1 MKTKLDPTRD
11 HPLTQGVNNMKIA
24 SLNINNFWEIK
35 ALIQAIEDNFTDFI
49 FDFRTTGVFGY
60 GLDKSNISLM
70 EFVLTPEYFIEYECF
85 KPMRLCID
93 TEELLKSIKRIKK
106 ISKVSMEVYEEDIFL
121 NVSRGQNLQLHSTA
135 SKCEFDTP
143 KKPSLEFPP
152 GLIVN
157 TNEFSRLITDLNDLT
172 ERAEFKLWNNDL
184 LIRNDH
190 IEGKIIG
197 RRKPVTCE
205 IQKYSLRKLSF
216 YHKAKEFGKKTEIQF
231 KTNSPLSL
239 TLRSSRPGGLLNF
252 LLAPVFE
259 KGNNTPGNGCGDCK
273 GEEEKVCSGCT
284 GSK

>member
-1 MKTKLDPTRD
+1 MEKKLDSTRD

-49 FDFRTTGVFGY
+49 FDFRTSGVFGC
-60 GLDKSNISLM
+60 GLDMCNISLM
-70 EFVLTPEYFIEYECF
+70 EFVLTPEYFIEYNCF

-93 TEELLKSIKRIKK
+93 TEELLKTIKRIKK
-106 ISKVSMEVYEEDIFL
+106 TSKVSMEVYEEDVFL
-121 NVSRGQNLQLHSTA
+121 NISRGQELLLHTTA

-157 TNEFSRLITDLNDLT
+157 TNEFSRLIVDLNELV
-172 ERAEFKLWNNDL
+172 RHGEFSLCNNEL
-184 LIRNDH
+184 IIRNGDF
-190 IEGKIIG
+190 EGKIIG
-197 RRKPVTCE
+197 RRNPENVE
-205 IQKYSLRKLSF
+205 IQKYSLPKLSY

-284 GSK
+284 ESK